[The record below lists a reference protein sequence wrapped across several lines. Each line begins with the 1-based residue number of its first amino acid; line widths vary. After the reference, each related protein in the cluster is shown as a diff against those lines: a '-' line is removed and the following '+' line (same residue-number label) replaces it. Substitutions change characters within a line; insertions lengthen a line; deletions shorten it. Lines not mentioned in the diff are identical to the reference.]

1 MKVGDLVL
9 HKRRGWMALVLKIN
23 NANKSADIVWIGNP
37 APQLPAFDNY
47 SINSLELINESW

>member
-1 MKVGDLVL
+1 
-9 HKRRGWMALVLKIN
+9 MALVLKIN